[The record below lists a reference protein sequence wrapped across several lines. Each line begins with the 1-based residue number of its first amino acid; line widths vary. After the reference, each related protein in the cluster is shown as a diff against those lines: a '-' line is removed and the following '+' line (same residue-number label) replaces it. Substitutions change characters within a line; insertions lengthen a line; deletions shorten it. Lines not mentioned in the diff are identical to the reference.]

1 MTTPSKLQ
9 IAECRQGDIVVLT
22 LTGEITLDD
31 GDLAFGR
38 HVDQLVAAGG
48 RQIIVDL
55 SSVSYIDSAGV
66 GMMVAKS
73 QRVAGQGGSMRLAHL
88 TARSHHL
95 LAMLKLK
102 MMFEIYDDVDA
113 ALRSF
118 AWRPR

>member
-1 MTTPSKLQ
+1 MTSQSKLQ
-9 IAECRQGDIVVLT
+9 IAERRQDDIVVLT
-22 LTGEITLDD
+22 LSGQITLDD

-38 HVDQLVAAGG
+38 YVDQLIAAGG
-48 RQIIVDL
+48 RKLIVDL
-55 SSVSYIDSAGV
+55 SGVGYIDSAGV
-66 GMMVAKS
+66 GMLVAES
-73 QRVAGQGGSMRLAHL
+73 QRVAAQGGSMRLAHL

-113 ALRSF
+113 AVRSF

>member
-1 MTTPSKLQ
+1 MTSPSKLQ
-9 IAECRQGDIVVLT
+9 ITEDRQADIIVLT
-22 LTGEITLDD
+22 LSGQITLDD
-31 GDLAFGR
+31 GDLVFGR

-55 SSVSYIDSAGV
+55 SEVTYIDSAGV
-66 GMMVAKS
+66 GMLVAES
-73 QRVAGQGGSMRLAHL
+73 QRVAARGGSMRLAHL

-95 LAMLKLK
+95 FAMLKLK

-113 ALRSF
+113 AVRSF

>member
-1 MTTPSKLQ
+1 MTTTSKLQ
-9 IAECRQGDIVVLT
+9 IGESRQGDIIVLT
-22 LTGEITLDD
+22 LSGQITLDD

-55 SSVSYIDSAGV
+55 SAVTYIDSAGV
-66 GMMVAKS
+66 GMLVAES
-73 QRVAGQGGSMRLAHL
+73 QRVAAQGGSMRLAHL

-113 ALRSF
+113 AVRSF
-118 AWRPR
+118 AWRAR